1 VRDFGDREVID
12 KVGFYD
18 EMEVLWGRGSWRR
31 VRFLQDC
38 GTEKWEFAVQTEDY
52 VIQNHVVW

>member
-1 VRDFGDREVID
+1 VRNFGGREVID

-18 EMEVLWGRGSWRR
+18 EMEVLWGPGSGCR

-38 GTEKWEFAVQTEDY
+38 GTEKWEFAVQREDY
-52 VIQNHVVW
+52 VI